1 MNSYTFNTM
10 SNGLLCAIK
19 KYAFACLCLIKLIT
33 LYQFNSIQF
42 NSIQFNY

>member
-19 KYAFACLCLIKLIT
+19 KICFCLFMFDKINN
-33 LYQFNSIQF
+33 FVSIQF